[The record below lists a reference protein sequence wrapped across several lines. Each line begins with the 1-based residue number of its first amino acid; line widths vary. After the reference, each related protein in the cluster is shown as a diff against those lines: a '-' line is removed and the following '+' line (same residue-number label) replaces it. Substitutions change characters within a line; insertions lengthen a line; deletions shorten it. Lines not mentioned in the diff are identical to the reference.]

1 MNEDKKIEI
10 LTFLKGSISYIII
23 IVAVLLFKKFIIAP
37 IKVNGDSMNETLMN
51 NDIMLL
57 DKISYRFTDI
67 KRFDIVVIKKDK
79 EYIIKRIIGL
89 PGDVVEYKDNKLY
102 INGKEVEE
110 DFKHDRKTNDYKEEK
125 IKDGYYFVVGDNR
138 DVSLDSRVIGLIKRE
153 EILGKTSLVI
163 FPFNRFGVK
172 K

>member
-1 MNEDKKIEI
+1 MEKDTKTKI

-23 IVAVLLFKKFIIAP
+23 IVAVLLFKQFIIAP

-110 DFKHDRKTNDYKEEK
+110 DFKHDRNTNDYKEEK

-138 DVSLDSRVIGLIKRE
+138 DISLDSRIIGLIKRE

>member
-1 MNEDKKIEI
+1 MEDKKEFWIKFKGI
-10 LTFLKGSISYIII
+10 LSYVII
-23 IVAVLLFKKFIIAP
+23 IVVVLLIKEFIITP
-37 IKVNGDSMNETLMN
+37 IRVNGDSMNETLMN

-89 PGDVVEYKDNKLY
+89 PGETVEFKDNKLY
-102 INGKEVEE
+102 INGEYVKE
-110 DFKHDRKTNDYKEEK
+110 DFKHGNTKDFKLEEK
-125 IKDGYYFVVGDNR
+125 IPDNYYFVVGDNR
-138 DVSLDSRVIGLIKRE
+138 EVSYDSRIIGPIKRKN
-153 EILGKTSLVI
+153 ILGKSSLVI
-163 FPFNRFGVK
+163 FPLNRIGNK